1 MYQTG
6 FAPTLP
12 IPMTEIEMQSVIEE
26 ERRKILLVKS
36 RRILYLVISAIA
48 IMAIMGYSF
57 TVGSSSLSAID
68 AYKILFN
75 EAFNSLSTVFDF
87 IPYNIFGELP
97 ENYVFIVTELRAP
110 RVLVGALIGAL
121 LAIGG
126 CIMQSILKN
135 PLATPYTLGVSSG
148 ACVGASLYY
157 IFGISILGGA
167 VGLIGNTFLFSLIPV
182 AVMML
187 AITRRSVT
195 PVTLV
200 LSGVAFS
207 YVFSSANSI
216 MQYFGSESAVT
227 NVVFWTIGDLT
238 SAEMWMVLPLIVA
251 LAVYLIYGLV
261 FGKDMDIMRMGDDTA
276 ASLGVNVKL
285 VRSSAL
291 IISCLMTAISVACA
305 GPIGF
310 VCLLAPHICRRMVG
324 SDMRWLIP
332 MSACMGSML
341 LLVADMISKTVV
353 APLML
358 PVGAITALI
367 GAPVM
372 VYMLYSRRGMSS

>member
-1 MYQTG
+1 
-6 FAPTLP
+6 
-12 IPMTEIEMQSVIEE
+12 MTEIEMQSVIEE

-36 RRILYLVISAIA
+36 RRVLYLVISAIA

-87 IPYNIFGELP
+87 IPYNIFGEFP

-341 LLVADMISKTVV
+341 LLVADMIAKTVV